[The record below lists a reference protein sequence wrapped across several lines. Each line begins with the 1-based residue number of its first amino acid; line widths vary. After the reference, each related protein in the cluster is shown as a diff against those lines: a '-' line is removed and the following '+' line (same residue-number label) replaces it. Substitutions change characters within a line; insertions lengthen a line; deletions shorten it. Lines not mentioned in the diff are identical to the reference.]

1 MAGAGELV
9 NVRISR
15 WTCEADTT
23 VLYNILYT
31 LYFILGT
38 ADPPTFQD
46 SQEIV
51 YQRPARG
58 SSEIHSKPDPK

>member
-23 VLYNILYT
+23 VLYITLKPYALYFMPI
-31 LYFILGT
+31 YFILGP

-51 YQRPARG
+51 YQRPAHG
-58 SSEIHSKPDPK
+58 SS